1 MIYLDN
7 AATTRVDEKYLNI
20 FCEYQTEKFYNP
32 SAMYGKAL
40 EVSKELNEA
49 RRRILESLSGD
60 GKIVFTSGGTE
71 SDNMALTGA
80 RKRNGSRIIISSVEH
95 PAIYNVAMELKQKGY
110 DVVEVGTDSVGR
122 VDFEEFKKLLTDNT
136 SLISI
141 MHVNNETGA
150 INDIKKLVKYAKSR
164 VKDVVFHSDGVQAV
178 GKTEVNLRDLGVD
191 MYSVSGHKLHA
202 PKGIGCLYIRRG
214 VNIRPLI
221 LGGGQEGGLRSSTEN
236 VGSAVALSYAI
247 ADASSEV
254 ENTVRDESEFVTM
267 ISDALH
273 IIDKD
278 IVIIHDELCSP
289 SVLSF
294 ASDKVKGE
302 VLLRALESSGVIVG
316 TGSACS
322 SMKSVKRVPKA
333 LNIPSKYL
341 DGIIRVSFS
350 RKTTKSDI
358 EYFINA
364 LNIEYTK
371 LKNIR

>member
-7 AATTRVDEKYLNI
+7 AATTQVDEKYLDI
-20 FCEYQTEKFYNP
+20 FCKYQTEKFYNP
-32 SAMYGKAL
+32 SAMYGRAL
-40 EVSKELNEA
+40 EVSKELNES
-49 RRRILESLSGD
+49 RRRILDSLFGD

-71 SDNMALTGA
+71 SDNMALMGSKKA
-80 RKRNGSRIIISSVEH
+80 KGSRVIISSVEH
-95 PAIYNVAMELKQKGY
+95 PAVYNVAMELKQKGY

-122 VDFEEFKKLLTDNT
+122 VDFEKFKTLVTENT
-136 SLISI
+136 SLISV

-150 INDIKKLVKYAKSR
+150 VNDIKKLVRYAKSR
-164 VKDVVFHSDGVQAV
+164 AKNVIFHSDGVQAV

-202 PKGIGCLYIRRG
+202 PKGIGCLYIKRG

-236 VGSAVALSYAI
+236 VGGAIALSYAI
-247 ADASSEV
+247 ADATECLDVSIETERS
-254 ENTVRDESEFVTM
+254 F
-267 ISDALH
+267 ISTITGALH
-273 IIDKD
+273 ALDSD
-278 IVIIHDELCSP
+278 IKIIHDDDCSP
-289 SVLSF
+289 SVISF

-302 VLLRALESSGVIVG
+302 VLLRSLESSGVIVG

-322 SMKSVKRVPKA
+322 SMKSVKRVPRA
-333 LNIPSKYL
+333 VGLDNKYL

-350 RKTTKSDI
+350 RKNTKSNID
-358 EYFINA
+358 YFINA
-364 LNIEYTK
+364 LNLKYSK

>member
-20 FCEYQTEKFYNP
+20 FCQFQTERFYNP

-40 EVSKELNEA
+40 EVSKELNES
-49 RRRILESLSGD
+49 RRRILDALSGD

-71 SDNMALTGA
+71 SDNMAIMGS
-80 RKRNGSRIIISSVEH
+80 KKSKGSRVIISVVEH
-95 PAIYNVAMELKQKGY
+95 PAVYNVAAELKQKGY

-122 VDFEEFKKLLTDNT
+122 VDFEEFKTLVTDNT

-150 INDIKKLVKYAKSR
+150 VNDIKKLVKYAKSR
-164 VKDVVFHSDGVQAV
+164 AKNVVFHSDGVQAV

-202 PKGIGCLYIRRG
+202 PKGIGCLYIKRG

-221 LGGGQEGGLRSSTEN
+221 FGGGQEGGLRSSTEN
-236 VGSAVALSYAI
+236 VGGAVALSYAI
-247 ADASSEV
+247 ADAIQELGASIRE
-254 ENTVRDESEFVTM
+254 ETEFVAM

-273 IIDKD
+273 SLDGD
-278 IVIIHDELCSP
+278 IMIVHDDTCSP
-289 SVLSF
+289 SVFSF
-294 ASDKVKGE
+294 ASDKVRGE

-322 SMKSVKRVPKA
+322 SMKSVKRVPRA
-333 LNIPSKYL
+333 IGLDNKYL

-350 RKTTKSDI
+350 RKNTKSDI
-358 EYFINA
+358 DYFINA
-364 LNIEYTK
+364 LNLEYSK